1 MTGGGDH
8 HEPVQRAPIEGV
20 ADVRDGRVITLDY
33 ELKDASG
40 QLIDSSATNGPIRY
54 VHGSGN
60 ILPGLERA
68 LEGLEVGVRKVV
80 ELPVG
85 DAFGE
90 RDERRVVEVPLA
102 DLPPEVEV
110 GGMIMGQNP
119 QGQRIPF
126 VVLEIGSETVHL
138 DGNHLL
144 AGKDL
149 VFDVT
154 IVRVESATPEEI
166 EHGHA
171 HA

>member
-1 MTGGGDH
+1 MHFKEDAISVVDAVKLFLDGKCQAFGEAQTCGGGGGDCGGHH

-54 VHGSGN
+54 IHGSGN

-68 LEGLEVGVRKVV
+68 LEGLEVGARKVV
-80 ELPVG
+80 ELPVAE
-85 DAFGE
+85 AFGE
-90 RDERRVVEVPLA
+90 RDERRVVEVPLT

-126 VVLEIGSETVHL
+126 VVLEY
-138 DGNHLL
+138 
-144 AGKDL
+144 
-149 VFDVT
+149 
-154 IVRVESATPEEI
+154 RQ
-166 EHGHA
+166 
-171 HA
+171 